1 MHQPN
6 VSNYL
11 EGVDLNNYWSANLVV
26 IGKLMI
32 KTMTIWEEKMD
43 EDFFFSTQQSITKLF
58 AD

>member
-1 MHQPN
+1 M
-6 VSNYL
+6 SNYL
-11 EGVDLNNYWSANLVV
+11 EGVDLNNYGTTNLVV

-43 EDFFFSTQQSITKLF
+43 EDLFFSTQQSITKLF